1 MFSLNLPK
9 NLFWDIDMDRFD
21 NILNKQLIIE
31 RVISMG
37 DLHDL
42 KILLQFYGLET
53 IRQEIIKAAYLDN
66 KTLTWVSDFLDI
78 PKTKFKCFQKKQSD
92 QAHWNY

>member
-1 MFSLNLPK
+1 MFSLDLLK
-9 NLFWDIDMDRFD
+9 NLFWDIDMDKLV

-37 DLHDL
+37 DMQDI
-42 KILLQFYGLET
+42 KILLHFYGLET

-92 QAHWNY
+92 HAHWNY

>member
-42 KILLQFYGLET
+42 KILLHFYGLET

>member
-1 MFSLNLPK
+1 L
-9 NLFWDIDMDRFD
+9 DRFD

-31 RVISMG
+31 RVISLG
-37 DLHDL
+37 DLPDL
-42 KILLQFYGLET
+42 KILLHFYGLET

-66 KTLTWVSDFLDI
+66 KTLIWVSDFLDI